1 METSRILNA
10 HILTCF
16 GMDMKDIGGRP
27 IESNEPPKTRILTG
41 NPHLGAKEQT
51 YTGPY
56 VEPMMM
62 IESSNGQA
70 TASMVLGIVT
80 WVLHFLTPVIGF
92 TCCIAPFTTIAG
104 VITGHIG
111 LTNSKQM
118 NGLGKGMAIA
128 GVVMN
133 YISVILYLIILGLFA
148 WLGIELGAF

>member
-1 METSRILNA
+1 
-10 HILTCF
+10 
-16 GMDMKDIGGRP
+16 
-27 IESNEPPKTRILTG
+27 
-41 NPHLGAKEQT
+41 
-51 YTGPY
+51 
-56 VEPMMM
+56 MMM